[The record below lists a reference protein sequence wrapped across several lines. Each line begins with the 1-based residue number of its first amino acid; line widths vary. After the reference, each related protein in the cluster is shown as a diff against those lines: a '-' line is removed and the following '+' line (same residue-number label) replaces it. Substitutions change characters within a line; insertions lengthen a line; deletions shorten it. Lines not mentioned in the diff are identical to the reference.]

1 MKSSSDNIREG
12 WLSVCKLR
20 GAWKKKKTMT
30 YLRMNNSSV
39 RGVYVC
45 GRGGAGEDR
54 SYHTHKKV
62 NCHMSILIRQLDWI
76 FKTLVHYLIVL
87 ASWLN
92 QNDKTSWEW
101 GHKHSCTK
109 SYYDSSTSH

>member
-1 MKSSSDNIREG
+1 
-12 WLSVCKLR
+12 
-20 GAWKKKKTMT
+20 
-30 YLRMNNSSV
+30 
-39 RGVYVC
+39 
-45 GRGGAGEDR
+45 
-54 SYHTHKKV
+54 
-62 NCHMSILIRQLDWI
+62 MSILIRQLDWI